1 MAYMKARSLSKFLI
15 GAAVAGLNIATPS
28 CSFAASDTNA
38 PICTISTSHQFVAYA
53 NDRLLSSALCV
64 YAERIKR
71 EWLRRMN
78 TLDEWRDP
86 IIIISR
92 PCDGTQTNATL
103 ISWQT
108 FQTEKHLTYQIY
120 CCSSRTPGEADLLAA
135 IVDRLCAEWANRDQ
149 PTSRGQK
156 YTAPFMPLWLVQ
168 GLATSIR
175 GRNDSLLGVARRSIA
190 AGRPLRA
197 SGLLDAKVLP
207 GNSAERTLFQA
218 NAWIFTESLVTLPGG
233 AEKLRRFLTELGAQ
247 KSPNNAFWTVYRRDF
262 PVDLTLEKWWSLQQV
277 SSASVGVAENL
288 TAEETAQQL
297 DDILLTRLDATR
309 ERRGLPGEAQLAL
322 SQLWRHTDA
331 PWLKDVLKLKSDRL
345 GALRGQAH
353 PFYESVIDQYLE
365 AVNWLLQRNTV
376 RFRRTMAKAASARI
390 VADHQRQATIAY
402 MDEAE
407 RIHSPE
413 EASKM
418 LTGYLNTLD
427 RFQNLD
433 QQRRNPI
440 SDYLDKFDH

>member
-1 MAYMKARSLSKFLI
+1 MKAQSLIKFLV
-15 GAAVAGLNIATPS
+15 GAAVATSNIAILPGS
-28 CSFAASDTNA
+28 YAASDTNA
-38 PICTISTSHQFVAYA
+38 LICTISTSHQFAAYA
-53 NDRLLSSALCV
+53 HDRLLSSALCV

-78 TLDEWRDP
+78 MPDEWRDP
-86 IIIISR
+86 IVIIVR
-92 PCDGTQTNATL
+92 PCDATQTNASL

-108 FQTEKHLTYQIY
+108 FQTEKHLKYQIY
-120 CCSSRTPGEADLLAA
+120 CCSSPTAGEADLLAV

-149 PTSRGQK
+149 PTSRGQT
-156 YTAPFMPLWLVQ
+156 YVAPFMPLWLVQ

-207 GNSAERTLFQA
+207 GNPAERTLFQA

-233 AEKLRRFLTELGAQ
+233 AEKLRRFLTELGSQ
-247 KSPNNAFWTVYRRDF
+247 KSASNAFWYVYRRDF
-262 PVDLTLEKWWSLQQV
+262 SQDLTFEKWWSLQQV
-277 SSASVGVAENL
+277 SHAFVGVAENL

-309 ERRGLPGEAQLAL
+309 ERRGLPGEAQLTL
-322 SQLWRHTDA
+322 SQLWRHTDE

-353 PFYESVIDQYLE
+353 PFYEPVIDQYLE

-376 RFRRTMAKAASARI
+376 RFRRTLAKAASARV
-390 VADHQRQATIAY
+390 VADHRRQATIAY
-402 MDEAE
+402 MDAAE
-407 RIHSPE
+407 RIYSPE

-418 LTGYLNTLD
+418 LTGYLSTLD
-427 RFQNLD
+427 RFQDLD

-440 SDYLDKFDH
+440 SDYLDKFDR